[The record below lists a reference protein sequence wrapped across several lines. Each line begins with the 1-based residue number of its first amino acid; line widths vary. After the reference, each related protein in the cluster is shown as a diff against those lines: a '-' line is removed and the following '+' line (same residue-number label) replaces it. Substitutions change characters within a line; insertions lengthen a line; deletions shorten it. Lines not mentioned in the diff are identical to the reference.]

1 MKKAQ
6 TFAGS
11 SEYLA
16 PEIISEGNYSFE
28 ADIWSLGITFY
39 ELMTFSKPF
48 SGNPPGIFLK
58 IMKNKVNPITDE
70 FYSKELRNLI
80 LEMLNKNPQKR
91 PKPRDI
97 LKMKFVQDR
106 MESFLHENNFNAKD
120 SFNVIQNYQRKK
132 ISFNSLNNNK
142 NLNKNN
148 KDVNSNEYFMNF
160 FNNNL
165 RLINYKN
172 REKKNVDFKYKF
184 NLNNDKYKNTTA
196 LNDRYQ
202 IYENKESSDKS
213 NNFKEDT
220 QKQKKENIMFKSPK
234 ISNQEQKFKKDS
246 IFKTTKSQQIQMKN
260 IKFKNEFKDNNICL
274 NNKVNLKEDSINFQ
288 SCEIKNII
296 NEIDLDKVN
305 YDKHRQMN
313 IYMSLINMDK
323 PDEQIEKENNIFE
336 KY

>member
-1 MKKAQ
+1 M
-6 TFAGS
+6 
-11 SEYLA
+11 A

-48 SGNPPGIFLK
+48 SGNPPGIFFK
-58 IMKNKVNPITDE
+58 IMKNKVSPITDE
-70 FYSKELRNLI
+70 FYSKELRNLVH
-80 LEMLNKNPQKR
+80 EMLNKNPQ
-91 PKPRDI
+91 
-97 LKMKFVQDR
+97 DR
-106 MESFLHENNFNAKD
+106 MQSFLDENNFNAKD

-132 ISFNSLNNNK
+132 ISFNGINNNK

-172 REKKNVDFKYKF
+172 RENKNVDFKFKF

-220 QKQKKENIMFKSPK
+220 QKSKKRNIFKSPK
-234 ISNQEQKFKKDS
+234 ISDQEPKFKKDS
-246 IFKTTKSQQIQMKN
+246 IVKTTKSQQIQMKN
-260 IKFKNEFKDNNICL
+260 IIFKNQFKDNNICL
-274 NNKVNLKEDSINFQ
+274 NNKVNCKEDSINFQ

-296 NEIDLDKVN
+296 NEIDHDKDN

-313 IYMSLINMDK
+313 IYMSLINMNI